1 MQDELDASDPQLEI
15 QLLGVNGY
23 GHHFGNAA
31 ATAGRDIPLL
41 QDVDADGDNGSDVWD
56 LWDITYR
63 DVVILDD
70 ENVQVGVYNLTEH
83 DLADP
88 DNYATLRQMLVDAAL
103 AAQEPDL
110 AAGDANG
117 DFRFDQLDLF
127 QVLRGGK
134 YGTGQTASWEEGD
147 WNGDHLFD
155 QLDVLAALQT
165 DNYLKGPYAAA
176 HVESRDD
183 ISLLTKSEGPTDA
196 MLLPAPDPLHEEFH
210 HVVTSPHAD

>member
-1 MQDELDASDPQLEI
+1 MQNELETAYPQLEI

-23 GHHFGNAA
+23 GHQGGNAA

-41 QDVDADGDNGSDVWD
+41 QDVDSDGANNSHAWD
-56 LWDITYR
+56 LWDVTYR

-70 ENVQVGVYNLTEH
+70 ENVPVGVYNLTEH

-88 DNYATLRQMLVDAAL
+88 DSYATLRQMLIDAAL
-103 AAQEPDL
+103 AVQEPEL

-117 DFRFDQLDLF
+117 DSRFDQLDLF

-134 YGTGQTASWEEGD
+134 FGTGQTASWDEGD
-147 WNGDHLFD
+147 WNGDQVFD

-165 DNYLKGPYAAA
+165 GNYLKGPYAADTESA
-176 HVESRDD
+176 DEGSLLSKSDAPIDRMLLEALDPWHEEVPSRFTSRD
-183 ISLLTKSEGPTDA
+183 A
-196 MLLPAPDPLHEEFH
+196 Q
-210 HVVTSPHAD
+210 